1 MTAPVYT
8 REEVTD
14 HATKETGWFIVHGNV
29 CDVSRFYDD
38 HPGGGDVLLDLIGG
52 DATEAFDAVNH
63 SDAAKRR
70 MESLK
75 IGTLK
80 QDDTKGCMRLSEV
93 VERQEQELRKQA
105 TACWLAIENKV
116 YDLTSF
122 IDLHPGGRDV
132 LLCESGTDATL
143 AFEKIGH
150 SGGARRMMKSYEVA
164 ELHPDD
170 RRAIAVPTASAKH
183 KRGQDSHTNG
193 AGKQDNSLRDFVMGQ
208 LQLGLMVLLA
218 IMAVGF
224 ALNNL

>member
-1 MTAPVYT
+1 MTAHVYT
-8 REEVTD
+8 REEVSS

-29 CDVSRFYDD
+29 CDVSKFYDN
-38 HPGGGDVLLDLIGG
+38 HPGGGDVLLHLIGG

-80 QDDTKGCMRLSEV
+80 QGDTKGCMRLSEV
-93 VERQEQELRKQA
+93 AERQKHELRKQA

-170 RRAIAVPTASAKH
+170 MRTVVAPTASAKH
-183 KRGQDSHTNG
+183 KHSQDPPTNG
-193 AGKQDNSLRDFVMGQ
+193 AWKRDNSLRDFVLGQ
-208 LQLGLMVLLA
+208 LQLGLVVLLA

-224 ALNNL
+224 ALSKL